1 MLRFRHIRFLLLFLV
16 PEALLAQTSGT
27 ALQTITLAIQP
38 ILRMQVSGNP
48 EPLTVSRADA
58 GSEPEEAKD
67 ENTAY
72 SIVTNMDNVKI
83 VASISD
89 VMPAGTKLS
98 IALQSTRGTSRG
110 RVDIS
115 RATSPV
121 EVVTNILR
129 GAERDRRITY
139 YFGATAEAGEISH
152 ASRNVTLT
160 LTN

>member
-1 MLRFRHIRFLLLFLV
+1 
-16 PEALLAQTSGT
+16 
-27 ALQTITLAIQP
+27 
-38 ILRMQVSGNP
+38 
-48 EPLTVSRADA
+48 
-58 GSEPEEAKD
+58 
-67 ENTAY
+67 
-72 SIVTNMDNVKI
+72 
-83 VASISD
+83 
-89 VMPAGTKLS
+89 MPAGTTLS
-98 IALQSTRGTSRG
+98 IDLQSTRGTSRG

-139 YFGATAEAGEISH
+139 YFGAAAEAGEISH

>member
-1 MLRFRHIRFLLLFLV
+1 
-16 PEALLAQTSGT
+16 
-27 ALQTITLAIQP
+27 
-38 ILRMQVSGNP
+38 MQVSGNP

-67 ENTAY
+67 ENTGY
-72 SIVTNMDNVKI
+72 SIVTNLDNVKI

-89 VMPAGTKLS
+89 AMPVGTTLA

-115 RATSPV
+115 QATSPV
-121 EVVTNILR
+121 EVVTNISR

-139 YFGATAEAGEISH
+139 YFGATTEAGEISQ